1 MIFYHILTEIFLR
14 TISVGLYWIQ
24 LWLTSYLSGLGVLAN
39 FSSRSVGDHV
49 TSSYIRSYIRF
60 FAFSE
65 SHPTVTRYTFYT
77 MPFLYCNLHLTNI
90 RLCNAFLLFKLA

>member
-1 MIFYHILTEIFLR
+1 MLRLHIYAL
-14 TISVGLYWIQ
+14 IS
-24 LWLTSYLSGLGVLAN
+24 
-39 FSSRSVGDHV
+39 D
-49 TSSYIRSYIRF
+49 F